1 MRRLG
6 ALVILALLA
15 PPTSAFAAFPGANGR
30 IVFADSREEA
40 NGDVTARVRTVRPD
54 GHGLRTLLES
64 TGPAPSGPN
73 PALPRWSPDG
83 RRLVLSYRLELI
95 TMNASGRDRRV
106 VVPAA
111 DAADAT
117 WAPDGRL
124 LLPVPNGLDVL
135 RADGS
140 RRRTLVGG
148 LPGRP
153 SSPAWAPRGGHVAFE
168 IYSSGAPTLWTAR
181 TSGAGAHAP
190 IADGA
195 RPAYSPDGRTLAFAR
210 RDRVWTMPAAG
221 GRVHAVTRTA
231 PGEVVLAVVFSPDGR
246 RLLFQRRRQSPD
258 IGPSE
263 LFLVR
268 RSGGRER
275 RLALGGSAGSPDWQP
290 LPRGR

>member
-6 ALVILALLA
+6 ALAILALLA
-15 PPTSAFAAFPGANGR
+15 PAAPAFAAFPGANGR
-30 IVFADSREEA
+30 IVFTDSREEP

-54 GHGLRTLLES
+54 GRGLRTLLES
-64 TGPAPSGPN
+64 RGPGPSGPN
-73 PALPRWSPDG
+73 PPLPRWSPDG
-83 RRLVLSYRLELI
+83 RRLVLSFRLELI
-95 TMNASGRDRRV
+95 TMNASGRDRHV
-106 VVPAA
+106 VVSAA

-140 RRRTLVGG
+140 HRRTLAGG

-153 SSPAWAPRGGHVAFE
+153 SSPAWAPRGGRVAFE

-181 TSGAGAHAP
+181 TSGAGARALMP
-190 IADGA
+190 GGA
-195 RPAYSPDGRTLAFAR
+195 RPAYSPDGRRLAFAM

-221 GRVHAVTRTA
+221 GRAHPVTRVA
-231 PGEVVLAVVFSPDGR
+231 PGEVVLAVAFSPDGR
-246 RLLFQRRRQSPD
+246 RLLFQRQRQDPD

-263 LFLVR
+263 LFVVGR
-268 RSGGRER
+268 TGGRER
-275 RLALGGSAGSPDWQP
+275 RLAVGGSPDWQP
-290 LPRGR
+290 LPRRR